1 MKKFAVIAVVALLVV
16 SMFSLSIAAKTKIK
30 VACFPDQDSGFEAIL
45 DQFHAEHPDI
55 EVELVVNGF
64 ADHHNTLLTQIAAGA
79 EVPDVA
85 MIEIGYIANFVSKG
99 GFVNLLEEPYNAGQF
114 KENIVPYKWAQG
126 STDDGR
132 LIAFP
137 TDIAPGT
144 IYYRRDKL
152 AELGYEIE
160 DMKTLEDWIEAGS
173 QFAKDLDGDGVN
185 DRWLLA
191 DATDIFFMIA
201 KSGEELYFNEDGE
214 CIVDS
219 PRFIKAFK
227 AAKMVRDMGLD
238 ARIGA
243 WTNEWYSTFKDGTV
257 LMQPS
262 GAWLGGHIRNWIA
275 PDTAGKWGVTNL
287 PDGMYCNWGGS
298 FAAIPEKAEHKE
310 EAWEFIKFIATRKD
324 TQIAQFKASNIFPAW
339 MPAFDDP
346 VFQEEMEFYG
356 GQKARLL
363 WLEAAKKIPNVVT
376 NKYDVIAEEIVTA
389 ALTDV
394 LNNDA
399 DPVEALREAKRMI
412 ERRMRRR

>member
-1 MKKFAVIAVVALLVV
+1 MKKLFVVSLMIVLLVGIFTLAV
-16 SMFSLSIAAKTKIK
+16 AAKTTIK

-45 DQFHAEHPDI
+45 EQFHAEYPDV
-55 EVELVVNGF
+55 EVELVTNGF

-79 EVPDVA
+79 EVPDVTT
-85 MIEIGYIANFVSKG
+85 IEIGYIANFVANG

-114 KENIVPYKWAQG
+114 KDNVVPYKWSQG
-126 STDDGR
+126 TTNDGR

-144 IYYRRDKL
+144 IYYPRDIL
-152 AELGYEIE
+152 ADLGYKIE
-160 DMKTLEDWIEAGS
+160 DMTTIEDWLVAGLK
-173 QFAKDLDGDGVN
+173 FAKDLDGDGVN

-201 KSGEELYFNEDGE
+201 RSGEELYFNEDGE

-219 PRFIKAFK
+219 ARFIKAFK
-227 AAKMVRDMGLD
+227 AAKMVREKGLD

-243 WTNEWYSTFKDGTV
+243 WTNEWYSTFKNGTV

-275 PDTAGKWGVTNL
+275 PDTAGNWGISNL
-287 PDGMYCNWGGS
+287 PDGMYVNWGGS
-298 FAAIPEKAEHKE
+298 FLAIPEKAKHKE
-310 EAWEFIKFIATRKD
+310 EAWKFIKFAATRKD
-324 TQIAQFKASNIFPAW
+324 TQIAQFKASNIFPSW

-346 VFQEEMEFYG
+346 VFEEGMEFFA

-363 WLEAAKKIPNVVT
+363 WLEAARKIPNVVT

-389 ALTDV
+389 ALTEVLENDV
-394 LNNDA
+394 
-399 DPVEALREAKRMI
+399 DPVQALREAKVQI
-412 ERRMRRR
+412 ERRARR